1 MSARNNSD
9 RFVEEGRQSTAPLLP
24 RDRVLLLCPICCSE
38 DLSIS
43 SGSSITLSTCGHAS
57 CKSCLVKWVEREE
70 SSGQTMSPTC
80 PFCRAVIS
88 DTDVLAILA
97 RPFQPREALAKDSNA
112 EEEIDE
118 LTMQWLIEHTK
129 VCQGCG
135 TRVEKSFGCDH
146 MECLCGY
153 RFCYNCGSPGGI
165 CTCGN
170 SRTFINN
177 PLRSVPDDL
186 IRDINGQV
194 DLRSTLMQRKV
205 RRECEQ
211 QRRRAYAEVIPD
223 HIEKYDYLDMIVWYV
238 WAGVV

>member
-1 MSARNNSD
+1 MSATSSSD
-9 RFVEEGRQSTAPLLP
+9 RFVEEDCQSTAS
-24 RDRVLLLCPICCSE
+24 LLLCPICCGE
-38 DLSIS
+38 DLSTS
-43 SGSSITLSTCGHAS
+43 DNSSITLTTCGHAS

-80 PFCRAVIS
+80 PFCRVVIS
-88 DTDVLAILA
+88 DADVLVILA
-97 RPFQPREALAKDSNA
+97 RPFKTREVLPDDSNID
-112 EEEIDE
+112 EEIDE
-118 LTMQWLIEHTK
+118 LTLQWLNEHTK

-165 CTCGN
+165 CRCGN
-170 SRTFINN
+170 SRTF
-177 PLRSVPDDL
+177 LHSRGSGLDDL
-186 IRDINGQV
+186 IRDANGRV
-194 DLRSTLMQRKV
+194 DFRSTFMQRKV

-211 QRRRAYAEVIPD
+211 QRRRAYAEVIPNR
-223 HIEKYDYLDMIVWYV
+223 IEKYDYLDMIVWYD